1 MANIKNSKIIRL
13 FTIRPYGYGVTNYR
27 NEKMV
32 SYTDYLLGDLAVMII
47 EQKKEKDLEILI
59 DKLKA
64 N

>member
-1 MANIKNSKIIRL
+1 
-13 FTIRPYGYGVTNYR
+13 
-27 NEKMV
+27 MV